1 MDNIKKLINLN
12 LLNVVYKIKHKE
24 NISLNN
30 EVKNYINNNLIN
42 LIDNNN
48 INNNN
53 NLKEILYYLLNNDGN
68 FLLVNK
74 NLKEV
79 ENFIKKKYNL
89 ETNKE
94 ELNNIIIE
102 YLEKDIK
109 I

>member
-12 LLNVVYKIKHKE
+12 LLNIIYKIKDNE
-24 NISLNN
+24 NKLSNN
-30 EVKNYINNNLIN
+30 DIKNYVNDNLIN

-48 INNNN
+48 NSNSNNI
-53 NLKEILYYLLNNDGN
+53 KEILYYLLENDGN

-102 YLEKDIK
+102 YLEKDL
-109 I
+109 